1 MAPKAAQASTAPM
14 ARPPLKRPMTEA
26 ANSVASGEV
35 VLVTHQLPIVA
46 VHRHLAGIPLAH
58 NPSKRRCAL
67 SSITSFDFV
76 DGKFTEVEYRDPA
89 KDLTRI
95 DKGAV

>member
-1 MAPKAAQASTAPM
+1 MA
-14 ARPPLKRPMTEA
+14 MTEA
-26 ANSVASGEV
+26 AESVASGEV

-46 VHRHLAGIPLAH
+46 VHRHLAGLPLAH

-67 SSITSFDFV
+67 SSISSFEYSS
-76 DGKFTEVEYRDPA
+76 GKFTEVDYRDPA
-89 KDLTRI
+89 KDLARV